1 LIEKWLLIKWRT
13 PLFPLINSKIFYEF
27 THISV
32 EQLITFQYFSGMKLF
47 DWDYVKF

>member
-1 LIEKWLLIKWRT
+1 KWKT